1 MKYNHITKNGKN
13 LKIGIYTAYFAS
25 LDPRFITY
33 QKKVFDKFG
42 IEINQI
48 LVEPNLLNRGF
59 NSHGTLL
66 TELSRNE
73 DVDYLIFFDA
83 DAIPLKS
90 NFIDIILDRIYG
102 KHAIIGIEQ
111 HSNRLPN
118 TTPYAGPACF
128 AISKETYN
136 ILGQPAYNETTRS
149 DVAEELSYISKEK
162 NVEVNFFEFSNCEVP
177 CWPLK
182 DDVYFGI
189 ASVYEDLIFHNFESR
204 NNSEHTNRF
213 VKKCKEILN
222 EIDLHMLIHIMPYE
236 IDQLEILLTQLKHN
250 SKYLTEDDTILVDI
264 LLNLNLVDW
273 DNSTFPKSYFINKLH
288 QLERLTKTW
297 AITDFKAND
306 DQTVLGCVSHRRE
319 AIKNTNSKA
328 LLTIDAD
335 IVISPYLL
343 FHILSSIKVIENT
356 YYILTPQISPL
367 WDDSWKLLVN
377 KNYINEPAG
386 NMFKFRDPYKYSNCF
401 GDVNLQPINGFK
413 FGGGLATVISSKLAK
428 MVNIPKKLGHYGLE
442 DTYMMFC
449 FDILKQKGIDI
460 TQYILENEV
469 VVEDHLFRA
478 NPYKD
483 YLTIINRQEEFK
495 KIALENFENEI
506 NNFRK
511 NNSI

>member
-1 MKYNHITKNGKN
+1 MKYNYITRNGKE
-13 LKIGIYTAYFAS
+13 LKIGIYTTYFAS
-25 LDPRFITY
+25 LDPRFISY

-42 IEINQI
+42 VEVNQI

-90 NFIDIILDRIYG
+90 NFIEVILDRIYG
-102 KHAIIGIEQ
+102 KHSIIGIEQ

-118 TTPYAGPACF
+118 TIPYAGPACF
-128 AISKETYN
+128 AISKDTYN
-136 ILGQPAYNETTRS
+136 LLGQPAYNETTRS
-149 DVAEELSYISKEK
+149 DVAEELSYISRDKG
-162 NVEVNFFEFSNCEVP
+162 VEINFFEFSSCEVP

-182 DDVYFGI
+182 NDIYFGI
-189 ASVYEDLIFHNFESR
+189 ASTYEDLIFHNFESR

-213 VKKCKEILN
+213 VKKCKEVLDK
-222 EIDLHMLIHIMPYE
+222 IDLHVLIHIMPYE

-250 SKYLTEDDTILVDI
+250 SKYLTEDDTILVDV

-273 DNSTFPKSYFINKLH
+273 DNSSFPKSYFIEKLS

-306 DQTVLGCVSHRRE
+306 DQTILGCVSHRRE
-319 AIKNTNSKA
+319 AIKNTKSKA
-328 LLTIDAD
+328 IFTIDAD
-335 IVISPYLL
+335 IVISQYLL
-343 FHILSSIKVIENT
+343 FHILSSIKVIENP
-356 YYILTPQISPL
+356 YFILTPQIPPL
-367 WDDSWKLLVN
+367 WDDSWKILVN
-377 KNYINEPAG
+377 KHYIHEPSG
-386 NMFKFRDPYKYSNCF
+386 DLFKFRDPYRYSNCF
-401 GDVNLQPINGFK
+401 GDVNLQPINVFK

-428 MVNIPKKLGHYGLE
+428 IVNIPEELGHYGLE

-449 FDILKQKGIDI
+449 FDMLKKNGTNI

-469 VVEDHLFRA
+469 VVEDQLFRF
-478 NPYKD
+478 NPYKN
-483 YLTIINRQEEFK
+483 YLKVINRQEEFK
-495 KIALENFENEI
+495 KIAQENFQKVLIKFGNSL
-506 NNFRK
+506 K
-511 NNSI
+511 N